1 MEIEIRVGSEF
12 LIQFKRL
19 SKKYRSLKSDI
30 KDLKDS
36 LVIDPYQG
44 TSLGKGVRKVRMAIA
59 SKGKGKSGGAR
70 VITYNLYQEG
80 DSIIIDLLTIYDKG
94 EISNISDEFISFL
107 LDKRENLIRRIGLFF
122 VLAPDLQQNL
132 TLLPLICDKKVV
144 SLPLI

>member
-1 MEIEIRVGSEF
+1 MKVKIYTEKEF
-12 LIQFKRL
+12 ERQLRKL
-19 SKKYRSLKSDI
+19 SKKYRSMLD
-30 KDLKDS
+30 DYDAFLTG
-36 LVIDPYQG
+36 LEQDPYQG

-80 DSIIIDLLTIYDKG
+80 NSVIIDLLTIYDKG

-107 LDKRENLIRRIGLFF
+107 LDKRKRIFF
-122 VLAPDLQQNL
+122 LPPDLQQTL